1 MKKWNAA
8 IGAIA
13 ALILTLGVAGCH
25 DATWDG
31 DGLEKKIE
39 QLDPS
44 PIAQAGAPGVTAVA
58 ISAFMDES
66 VTLALTVDP
75 EQFDAASLCQV
86 LDKYVAV
93 APSWSTVVRVGAVD
107 TTRTIVDFEPF
118 AAGLGLDYSETL
130 RGVSA
135 PWSQVVQATD
145 ACP

>member
-8 IGAIA
+8 IGAIG
-13 ALILTLGVAGCH
+13 ALTFTLGVAGCH
-25 DATWDG
+25 DAIWDG
-31 DGLEKKIE
+31 NGLEKKIE

-107 TTRTIVDFEPF
+107 TNGTIVDFESF
-118 AAGLGLDYSETL
+118 AAVLGLDYSAAL

-135 PWSQVVQATD
+135 PWSQVVHATD